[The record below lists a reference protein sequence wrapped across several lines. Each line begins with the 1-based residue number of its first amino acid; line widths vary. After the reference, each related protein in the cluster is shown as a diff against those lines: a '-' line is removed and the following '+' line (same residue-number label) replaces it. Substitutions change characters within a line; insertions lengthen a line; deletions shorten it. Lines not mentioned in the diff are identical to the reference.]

1 MLSLL
6 DVRQVPI
13 NARFGTLAQKGSYQ
27 ETSGRLYWGSQIF
40 FRKSAAEGTS
50 GGPEAGCRVLSW
62 CTPATLATV
71 HQTVD
76 ECCQIQGPANCRLAE

>member
-27 ETSGRLYWGSQIF
+27 ETVVGDCIGVRRYSSGNLPL
-40 FRKSAAEGTS
+40 K
-50 GGPEAGCRVLSW
+50 VL
-62 CTPATLATV
+62 L
-71 HQTVD
+71 VD
-76 ECCQIQGPANCRLAE
+76 QRQAVEC